1 MATSS
6 ATTEELLLARERAAM
21 DAEYWQ
27 SFVAQRYY
35 YRSAQLPA
43 LSPINDRTYTWQ
55 SAYEHTHG
63 HWLGALQVM
72 RNLRDLLRRG
82 MHRRALATLQD
93 ELSSD
98 EEAEEAEEEEP
109 ESDADMEEAPD
120 AALALQQEMASLQ
133 PSAGAPAWFT
143 GTVHRLG

>member
-1 MATSS
+1 M
-6 ATTEELLLARERAAM
+6 LARERAAM

-43 LSPINDRTYTWQ
+43 LGPINDRTYTWQ
-55 SAYEHTHG
+55 HAYEQTHG

-120 AALALQQEMASLQ
+120 AALALQQEMASALQ
-133 PSAGAPAWFT
+133 PSAGAPSPAWFT

>member
-1 MATSS
+1 M
-6 ATTEELLLARERAAM
+6 LARERAAM

-27 SFVAQRYY
+27 SFVAQRYF
-35 YRSAQLPA
+35 YRSAQLP
-43 LSPINDRTYTWQ
+43 LPSPNSERTYTWQ
-55 SAYEHTHG
+55 HAYDQRHG
-63 HWLGALQVM
+63 NWLGALQVL

-82 MHRRALATLQD
+82 MHRRALATLRD

-109 ESDADMEEAPD
+109 ETDADMEVEEAAPD
-120 AALALQQEMASLQ
+120 AALALQQEIERSALQ
-133 PSAGAPAWFT
+133 PSAGAPSPAWFT

>member
-1 MATSS
+1 M
-6 ATTEELLLARERAAM
+6 LARERAAM

-35 YRSAQLPA
+35 YRSAQLPP
-43 LSPINDRTYTWQ
+43 LSPISDRTYTWQ
-55 SAYEHTHG
+55 HAYEQTHG
-63 HWLGALQVM
+63 HWLGTLQVL
-72 RNLRDLLRRG
+72 RNLRDMLRRG
-82 MHRRALATLQD
+82 MHRRALATLRD

-120 AALALQQEMASLQ
+120 AALALQQEMASALQ
-133 PSAGAPAWFT
+133 PSAGAPSQAWFT

>member
-1 MATSS
+1 M
-6 ATTEELLLARERAAM
+6 LARERAAM

-43 LSPINDRTYTWQ
+43 LSPSSERTYAWQ
-55 SAYEHTHG
+55 EAYEQTQG
-63 HWLGALQVM
+63 HWLGALQM
-72 RNLRDLLRRG
+72 LRNLRDMLRRG
-82 MHRRALATLQD
+82 LHRQALTTLVD

-98 EEAEEAEEEEP
+98 EEAEEEAP
-109 ESDADMEEAPD
+109 ETDVEMEEAPD
-120 AALALQQEMASLQ
+120 AALALQQEMASALQ
-133 PSAGAPAWFT
+133 PSAGAPSPAWFT

>member
-1 MATSS
+1 M
-6 ATTEELLLARERAAM
+6 LARERAAM

-43 LSPINDRTYTWQ
+43 LSPISDRTYTWQ
-55 SAYEHTHG
+55 HAYEQTHG

-72 RNLRDLLRRG
+72 RNLRDMLRRG
-82 MHRRALATLQD
+82 LHRRALATLVD

-98 EEAEEAEEEEP
+98 EEAEEEAPETDVEMEEGAAEEVVQMP
-109 ESDADMEEAPD
+109 VAPFGGI
-120 AALALQQEMASLQ
+120 AY
-133 PSAGAPAWFT
+133 
-143 GTVHRLG
+143 RLED

>member
-1 MATSS
+1 MAASS

-35 YRSAQLPA
+35 YRSAQLPL
-43 LSPINDRTYTWQ
+43 LSPSSERTYTWQ
-55 SAYEHTHG
+55 HAYDQRHG
-63 HWLGALQVM
+63 NWLGALQVL

-82 MHRRALATLQD
+82 MHRRALATLRD

-98 EEAEEAEEEEP
+98 EEAEEEAP
-109 ESDADMEEAPD
+109 ETDVEMEEAPD
-120 AALALQQEMASLQ
+120 AALALQQEMASALQ
-133 PSAGAPAWFT
+133 PSAGAPSPAWFT

>member
-1 MATSS
+1 MLS
-6 ATTEELLLARERAAM
+6 RERAAM

-43 LSPINDRTYTWQ
+43 LSPISDRTYTWQ
-55 SAYEHTHG
+55 HAYEQTHG
-63 HWLGALQVM
+63 HWLGALQVL
-72 RNLRDLLRRG
+72 RNLRDMLRRG
-82 MHRRALATLQD
+82 MHRRALDTLRD

-98 EEAEEAEEEEP
+98 EAEEAEEEEP

-120 AALALQQEMASLQ
+120 AALAMQLRQEMETTA

>member
-1 MATSS
+1 M
-6 ATTEELLLARERAAM
+6 LARERAAM

-35 YRSAQLPA
+35 YRSAQLPP
-43 LSPINDRTYTWQ
+43 LGPISDRTYTWQ
-55 SAYEHTHG
+55 HAYEQTHG

-82 MHRRALATLQD
+82 MHRRALATLRD

-98 EEAEEAEEEEP
+98 EEAEEEEP

-120 AALALQQEMASLQ
+120 AALALQQEMASALQ
-133 PSAGAPAWFT
+133 PSAGAPSPAWLT
-143 GTVHRLG
+143 GIVHRLG

>member
-1 MATSS
+1 MASSS

-43 LSPINDRTYTWQ
+43 LGPINDRTYTWQ
-55 SAYEHTHG
+55 RAYEQTHG
-63 HWLGALQVM
+63 HWLGALQVL
-72 RNLRDLLRRG
+72 RNLRDMLRRG
-82 MHRRALATLQD
+82 MRDQALATLRD

-98 EEAEEAEEEEP
+98 EEAEEEAP
-109 ESDADMEEAPD
+109 ETDVEMEEAPD
-120 AALALQQEMASLQ
+120 AALALQQEMASALQ
-133 PSAGAPAWFT
+133 PSAGAPSPAWFT

>member
-1 MATSS
+1 MAASS

-43 LSPINDRTYTWQ
+43 LGPISDRTYTWQ
-55 SAYEHTHG
+55 HAYEQTHG
-63 HWLGALQVM
+63 HWLGALQVL
-72 RNLRDLLRRG
+72 RNLRDMLRRG
-82 MHRRALATLQD
+82 MRDQALATLRD

-98 EEAEEAEEEEP
+98 EEAEEEEP
-109 ESDADMEEAPD
+109 ETDADVEEPVLAPFSGI
-120 AALALQQEMASLQ
+120 AY
-133 PSAGAPAWFT
+133 
-143 GTVHRLG
+143 RLED

>member
-1 MATSS
+1 MSAASC

-21 DAEYWQ
+21 DADYSQ

-43 LSPINDRTYTWQ
+43 LGPINDRTYTWQ
-55 SAYEHTHG
+55 HAYEQTHG
-63 HWLGALQVM
+63 HWLGALQVL
-72 RNLRDLLRRG
+72 RNLRDMLRRG
-82 MHRRALATLQD
+82 MHRRALATLRD

-109 ESDADMEEAPD
+109 ETDADMEVEEPVIVPF
-120 AALALQQEMASLQ
+120 SG
-133 PSAGAPAWFT
+133 AG
-143 GTVHRLG
+143 HRLGD

>member
-1 MATSS
+1 M
-6 ATTEELLLARERAAM
+6 LARERAAM

-43 LSPINDRTYTWQ
+43 LGPINDRTYTWQ
-55 SAYEHTHG
+55 HAYEQTHG
-63 HWLGALQVM
+63 HWLGALQVL
-72 RNLRDLLRRG
+72 RNLRDMLRRG
-82 MHRRALATLQD
+82 MRDQALATLRD

-98 EEAEEAEEEEP
+98 EEAEEEEP
-109 ESDADMEEAPD
+109 ESDADMEVEEAPD
-120 AALALQQEMASLQ
+120 AALAMQLRQEMETTA

>member
-1 MATSS
+1 M
-6 ATTEELLLARERAAM
+6 LARERAAM

-35 YRSAQLPA
+35 YRSAQLPL
-43 LSPINDRTYTWQ
+43 LSPSSERTYTWQ
-55 SAYEHTHG
+55 HAYDQRHG
-63 HWLGALQVM
+63 NWLGALQVL

-82 MHRRALATLQD
+82 MHRRALATLRD

-98 EEAEEAEEEEP
+98 EEAEEEEP

-120 AALALQQEMASLQ
+120 AALALQQEMASALQ
-133 PSAGAPAWFT
+133 PSTGTPSPAWFT

>member
-1 MATSS
+1 M
-6 ATTEELLLARERAAM
+6 LARERAAM
-21 DAEYWQ
+21 GAEYWQ

-43 LSPINDRTYTWQ
+43 LGPINDRTYTWQ
-55 SAYEHTHG
+55 HAYEQTHG
-63 HWLGALQVM
+63 HWLGAMQVM

-82 MHRRALATLQD
+82 MHRRALDTLRD
-93 ELSSD
+93 ELGSD

-120 AALALQQEMASLQ
+120 AALALQQEIASALQ
-133 PSAGAPAWFT
+133 PSAGAPSPAWFT

>member
-1 MATSS
+1 M
-6 ATTEELLLARERAAM
+6 LARERAAM

-35 YRSAQLPA
+35 YRSAQLPMTPGRER
-43 LSPINDRTYTWQ
+43 SYTWQ
-55 SAYEHTHG
+55 HAYEQTHG

-72 RNLRDLLRRG
+72 RNLRDFMRRG
-82 MHRRALATLQD
+82 MHRRALATLRD

-109 ESDADMEEAPD
+109 ESDADMEVEEAAPD
-120 AALALQQEMASLQ
+120 AALAMQLRQEMETSALQ
-133 PSAGAPAWFT
+133 PSAGAPSPAWFT

>member
-1 MATSS
+1 M
-6 ATTEELLLARERAAM
+6 LARERAAM

-43 LSPINDRTYTWQ
+43 LGPINDRTYTWQ
-55 SAYEHTHG
+55 HAYEQTHG

-98 EEAEEAEEEEP
+98 EEAEEEEEP
-109 ESDADMEEAPD
+109 ESDADMEEASD

-133 PSAGAPAWFT
+133 PSAGAPWFT
-143 GTVHRLG
+143 GAVHRLG

>member
-1 MATSS
+1 M
-6 ATTEELLLARERAAM
+6 LARERAAM

-43 LSPINDRTYTWQ
+43 LGPINDRTYTWQ
-55 SAYEHTHG
+55 HAYEQTHG
-63 HWLGALQVM
+63 HWLGALQVL
-72 RNLRDLLRRG
+72 RNLRDMLRRG
-82 MHRRALATLQD
+82 MHRRALATLRD

-109 ESDADMEEAPD
+109 ESDADMEVEEAPD
-120 AALALQQEMASLQ
+120 AALAMQLRQEMETTA

>member
-35 YRSAQLPA
+35 YRSAQLPP
-43 LSPINDRTYTWQ
+43 LGPISDRTYTWQ
-55 SAYEHTHG
+55 HAYEQTHG
-63 HWLGALQVM
+63 HWLGALQVL
-72 RNLRDLLRRG
+72 RNLRDMLRRG
-82 MHRRALATLQD
+82 MRDQALATLRD

-98 EEAEEAEEEEP
+98 EEAEEEEP
-109 ESDADMEEAPD
+109 ETDADVEEPVLAPFSGI
-120 AALALQQEMASLQ
+120 AY
-133 PSAGAPAWFT
+133 
-143 GTVHRLG
+143 RLED

>member
-1 MATSS
+1 M
-6 ATTEELLLARERAAM
+6 LARERAAM

-35 YRSAQLPA
+35 YRSAQLP
-43 LSPINDRTYTWQ
+43 LPSPSSERTYTWQ
-55 SAYEHTHG
+55 HAYDQRHG
-63 HWLGALQVM
+63 NWLGALQVL

-82 MHRRALATLQD
+82 MHRRALASLRD

-98 EEAEEAEEEEP
+98 EEAEEEEP
-109 ESDADMEEAPD
+109 ETDADMEVEEAAPD
-120 AALALQQEMASLQ
+120 AALALQQEIERSALQ
-133 PSAGAPAWFT
+133 PSAGAPSPAWFT